1 MCVTDAMFCL
11 LVGARCP
18 PKLAANTETSGS
30 LKRVED
36 RSADPA
42 VAARG
47 IVPEQ
52 LAPHRLRER
61 APAQDYLDRLR
72 EPALRVGKVGGEHEG
87 ILAERLDGVKQR
99 SFALVDLDALEVLR
113 PADVLAGF
121 LRERR
126 QRVSG
131 HLGELVE
138 ARRPRRKPAMAAL
151 ERGQA
156 QPRIAIQDARA

>member
-11 LVGARCP
+11 LAGARCP
-18 PKLAANTETSGS
+18 PQLAASTETSGS

-36 RSADPA
+36 RSANPS

-52 LAPHRLRER
+52 LAPYRLGKRT
-61 APAQDYLDRLR
+61 PAQDHLDRLR
-72 EPALRVGKVGGEHEG
+72 EPALRVGEVGGEHER

-99 SFALVDLDALEVLR
+99 PFALVDLDALEILR
-113 PADVLAGF
+113 PADVLAGL

-126 QRVSG
+126 QGVSR
-131 HLGELVE
+131 HLGELIE
-138 ARRPRRKPAMAAL
+138 ARRPGCQPAVAAL

-156 QPRIAIQDARA
+156 QPRVAI